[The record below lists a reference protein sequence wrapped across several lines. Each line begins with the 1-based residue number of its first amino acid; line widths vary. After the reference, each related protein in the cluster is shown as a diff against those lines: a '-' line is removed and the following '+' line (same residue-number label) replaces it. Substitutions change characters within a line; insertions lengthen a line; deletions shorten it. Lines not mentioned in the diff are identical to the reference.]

1 MGRSMKKILL
11 IATLLAIVVGGCNK
25 DTVKNI
31 TVETKTTIKVTAEF
45 VPETRTYYNGDII
58 KWSETGEQLNIIYY
72 ADDQSSSCRQT
83 YTHED
88 YNIDADGRIEFTAD
102 FKTNSRATSYTL
114 GAFYPYQ
121 STSATSSIRL
131 DIPQRQSPTAESY
144 DPTCDILVS
153 KEPVVV
159 EGTPESV
166 KFTFA
171 RMVAFAKMTI
181 KGIGAG
187 ETIEE
192 VTFSSSAKPAGSV
205 EFSVHEAA
213 TLESAKWYNNYED
226 ITITRDNWVATGEDV
241 VWMTTVPTDLSGKDF
256 TVTVVT
262 DRCTYTKSVDL
273 KGRTL
278 NFERADVA
286 LFTVKD
292 LERVE
297 RATEYKLLTDIS
309 KLNAGD
315 QIVIATK
322 SSASSKA
329 KMLSTTA
336 DGAHLKTTSYM
347 TISDGSVILPENL
360 PSDAAIFDI
369 EEGVSDGTF
378 ALKEID
384 KGYLYG
390 ANDADHTINTLSFKD
405 KKDAS
410 ASWYISIDSKSSAA
424 NAYAYYNNTEYRYLN
439 NNFGSKFNFV
449 NVLSKESYYYIYYID
464 GK

>member
-1 MGRSMKKILL
+1 MGKSMKKILL
-11 IATLLAIVVGGCNK
+11 IATLLAIIAGGCNK

-31 TVETKTTIKVTAEF
+31 TAETKTTIKVTAEF

-72 ADDQSSSCRQT
+72 ADDQSSSCRHT
-83 YTHED
+83 YTHEN

-131 DIPQRQSPTAESY
+131 DIPQKQSPTAESY

-213 TLESAKWYNNYED
+213 PLESAKWYNNYED

-329 KMLSTTA
+329 KMLSTKVAST
-336 DGAHLKTTSYM
+336 GLKHTDDM
-347 TISDGSVILPENL
+347 TISDGPVILLENL
-360 PSDAAIFDI
+360 PSDAAIFDV
-369 EEGVSDGTF
+369 ENGVKDGTF

-384 KGYLYG
+384 NGYLYG
-390 ANDADHTINTLSFKD
+390 TYNPDNALNVLDFKAE
-405 KKDAS
+405 KDGS
-410 ASWYISIDSKSSAA
+410 ASWYISLTNANVAMIGTYANSGSDNLRYVNYSSSH
-424 NAYAYYNNTEYRYLN
+424 
-439 NNFGSKFNFV
+439 SKFNFYANAKDV
-449 NVLSKESYYYIYYID
+449 YIYYID